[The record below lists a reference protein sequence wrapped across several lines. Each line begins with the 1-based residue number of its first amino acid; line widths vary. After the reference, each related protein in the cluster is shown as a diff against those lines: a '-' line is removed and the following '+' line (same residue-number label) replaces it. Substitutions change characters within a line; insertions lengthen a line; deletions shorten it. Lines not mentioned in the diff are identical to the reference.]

1 MNIQSINTNSI
12 LNGISIGNSNIE
24 ENSSTSFSTVLSDA
38 INKVNDSEV
47 NANNKI
53 EALIKG
59 EDVEMHEVM
68 PAMQESSLSLQAL
81 IEVRNKAVEVYQE
94 ISKLQL

>member
-1 MNIQSINTNSI
+1 MNIQSINASSI
-12 LNGISIGNSNIE
+12 LNNISIGTTNTE

-38 INKVNDSEV
+38 INKVNDAEV
-47 NANNKI
+47 ESNNKI

-68 PAMQESSLSLQAL
+68 LAMQEASLSLQAL
-81 IEVRNKAVEVYQE
+81 IEVRNNVVDAYKE
-94 ISKLQL
+94 ISSLQL

>member
-38 INKVNDSEV
+38 INKVN
-47 NANNKI
+47 ANNKI

-68 PAMQESSLSLQAL
+68 LAMQESSLSLQAL
-81 IEVRNKAVEVYQE
+81 IEVRNKAVEAYQE

>member
-1 MNIQSINTNSI
+1 MNIQSINASSI
-12 LNGISIGNSNIE
+12 LNNISIGTTNTE

-38 INKVNDSEV
+38 INKVNEAEVDS
-47 NANNKI
+47 NNKI

-68 PAMQESSLSLQAL
+68 LAMQEASLSLQAL
-81 IEVRNKAVEVYQE
+81 IEVRNNVVDAYKE
-94 ISKLQL
+94 ISSLQL

>member
-53 EALIKG
+53 EALIKELREVL
-59 EDVEMHEVM
+59 EDN
-68 PAMQESSLSLQAL
+68 
-81 IEVRNKAVEVYQE
+81 NKKQMVQVFQMC
-94 ISKLQL
+94 

>member
-1 MNIQSINTNSI
+1 MAIQSIVTNSI
-12 LNGISIGNSNIE
+12 LNNLNISNTTE
-24 ENSSTSFSTVLSDA
+24 EKTNGTSFSNVLSDA
-38 INKVNDSEV
+38 ISKVNDSEV

-53 EALIKG
+53 ESLIKG

-68 PAMQESSLSLQAL
+68 LAMQESVLSLQAL
-81 IEVRNKAVEVYQE
+81 IEVRNKTVEAYQE

>member
-1 MNIQSINTNSI
+1 MAIQSISTNSI
-12 LNGISIGNSNIE
+12 LNNLNISNTTE
-24 ENSSTSFSTVLSDA
+24 EKTNGTSFSNVLSDA
-38 INKVNDSEV
+38 IRKVNDSEV

-53 EALIKG
+53 ESLIKG

-68 PAMQESSLSLQAL
+68 LAMQESVLSLQAL
-81 IEVRNKAVEVYQE
+81 IEVRNKTVEAYQE

>member
-1 MNIQSINTNSI
+1 MAIQSIGTNSI
-12 LNGISIGNSNIE
+12 LNNLNISNTTE
-24 ENSSTSFSTVLSDA
+24 EKTNGTSFSNVLSDA
-38 INKVNDSEV
+38 IGKVNDSEV

-53 EALIKG
+53 ESLIKG

-68 PAMQESSLSLQAL
+68 LAMQESVLSLQAL
-81 IEVRNKAVEVYQE
+81 IEVRNKTVEAYQE